1 MRYYSKSEKQIIEL
15 MLELHNKH
23 QLNCATNI
31 LFDINGIYGINSN
44 FHIFIKSE
52 TEAQL
57 AIREEDFK
65 NQSKLKYFHMEI
77 VRQLYE
83 YVLLIE
89 HLESN
94 QYIVV
99 SPEKIQP
106 EKTWDGYIV
115 FDVLD
120 PNLQNKIV
128 RYFSCMYV
136 PTRKLELLKK
146 YKYQDLET
154 YNFNRQFKITTLI
167 ASISAF
173 MAIVSAILSIFS
185 FNSTQNIH
193 IINKELKVES
203 TVKSIPEQKFY
214 FSENI
219 DK

>member
-1 MRYYSKSEKQIIEL
+1 

-77 VRQLYE
+77 VRQLY
-83 YVLLIE
+83 
-89 HLESN
+89 
-94 QYIVV
+94 
-99 SPEKIQP
+99 
-106 EKTWDGYIV
+106 
-115 FDVLD
+115 
-120 PNLQNKIV
+120 
-128 RYFSCMYV
+128 FSCMYD